1 MKTSTI
7 IKLVVWFVL
16 SIVLLNI
23 GLEMITAPN
32 TIENMIGILIVAVIL
47 IISIKTKCL
56 TLIKLERRHEK

>member
-7 IKLVVWFVL
+7 IKLVIWFIL

-23 GLEMITAPN
+23 GLEMVTAPN

-47 IISIKTKCL
+47 VISIKTKCL
-56 TLIKLERRHEK
+56 TLIKLERKHEK